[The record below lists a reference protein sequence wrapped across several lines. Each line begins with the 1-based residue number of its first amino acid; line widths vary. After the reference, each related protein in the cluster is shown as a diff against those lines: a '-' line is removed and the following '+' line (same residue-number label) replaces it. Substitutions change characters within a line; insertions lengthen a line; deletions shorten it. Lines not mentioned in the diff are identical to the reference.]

1 MGVLDHVEK
10 CFIGRGDRT
19 LEIPHD
25 NPNDIGLDQAP
36 DLRFQPSCQ
45 FTDFCFRLFA
55 LSHLECEVVYV
66 YKSLVRRG
74 GGISP
79 ASS

>member
-10 CFIGRGDRT
+10 GFISRGDRT

-25 NPNDIGLDQAP
+25 NSHDIRLDQTP
-36 DLRFQPSCQ
+36 DLGFQPSRE

-55 LSHLECEVVYV
+55 LGHLECEVVYV
-66 YKSLVRRG
+66 YKSLIRRG